1 MGLIFDYLWK
11 TKYVVMSVIINTGS
25 CRTCQNFFTWKR
37 ENRLKKSFFFKLSL
51 MRAIFFAKIAIRFI
65 PAFSDTKPRILLD
78 KNCQLNVMLKYEFNK
93 QNYPGTFMKM
103 QN

>member
-1 MGLIFDYLWK
+1 
-11 TKYVVMSVIINTGS
+11 
-25 CRTCQNFFTWKR
+25 
-37 ENRLKKSFFFKLSL
+37 